1 MVKKS
6 SKKNKFKAKD
16 RFRNSIIKNDSIELN
31 VDEAYDSNKN
41 VSKSNS
47 INVITSNKVHSLAS
61 ELKLIGII
69 GLILLVILT
78 ISSFVI

>member
-1 MVKKS
+1 MAKKN

-47 INVITSNKVHSLAS
+47 INVITSNKVHSLGS

>member
-1 MVKKS
+1 MAKKN

-41 VSKSNS
+41 ISKSNS
-47 INVITSNKVHSLAS
+47 ISVISSNKVHSLWS

>member
-1 MVKKS
+1 VAKKN
-6 SKKNKFKAKD
+6 SKKNKFKSKD
-16 RFRNSIIKNDSIELN
+16 RFRDSIIKNDSIELN

-47 INVITSNKVHSLAS
+47 ISVITSNKVHSLGS